1 MVTKRSTK
9 MGKLMPYVDVR
20 STEDVPKFESMIK
33 TGPVFVLVYADWCG
47 HCTRFK
53 QNMWDEVA
61 KSPNKQANTAAV
73 HYNMVDKTSMK
84 NAEIEGYPTLFE
96 VKPTRNSNVS
106 KAVPTPQN
114 KEELEKLVGTNQA
127 ENLIESVQTNNRGVR
142 MMADSE
148 MASAETFEPEPLESL
163 PPNSSLDEATPEPEP
178 AASAVQGGGWRGG
191 SLLESLL
198 RVTADT
204 AHVALL
210 AGSATELSRRFRKR
224 KTKRRGSGKKK
235 QTRRR

>member
-20 STEDVPKFESMIK
+20 SKEDVPKFESMIK

-47 HCTRFK
+47 HCKRFK
-53 QNMWDEVA
+53 DNMWDEVA
-61 KSPNKQANTAAV
+61 NSPKKSVNTAAV
-73 HYNMVDKTSMK
+73 HYNMVEKTSMK
-84 NAEIEGYPTLFE
+84 NANIEGYPTLFE
-96 VKPTRNSNVS
+96 VKPTASSNVS

-114 KEELEKLVGTNQA
+114 KEDLEKLVGTNEA
-127 ENLIESVQTNNRGVR
+127 ETLIESAGPTNRGSR

-163 PPNSSLDEATPEPEP
+163 PPNSTLDEAEPEP
-178 AASAVQGGGWRGG
+178 PASAVQGGGFRGG

-198 RVTADT
+198 KVTADT
-204 AHVALL
+204 AHVAVL
-210 AGSATELSRRFRKR
+210 AASATELSSRFKKR
-224 KTKRRGSGKKK
+224 KTKRRRSGKKK